1 MKSTKTI
8 ILAVLTVVMSL
19 PAFAQDTQTAG
30 QPALTPAQM
39 QFAFSAKG
47 TSPLVAA
54 LSQSEM
60 QQTKGG
66 PKICWNG
73 SDGTCLCV
81 TY

>member
-8 ILAVLTVVMSL
+8 FISAFVLLMSL
-19 PAFAQDTQTAG
+19 PAFAQDTQTTD

-47 TSPLVAA
+47 TAPLVAA

-66 PKICWNG
+66 PKLCWTSGDG
-73 SDGTCLCV
+73 SCHCI